1 MKYSRG
7 ILSGFIVWLCVS
19 ISFYLLDNILLL
31 KDYFLIQ
38 AAIVMV
44 LIVFYAIVGA
54 KFYYQKKYNIDGF
67 ALGVLMSGTAL
78 FLDVLITV
86 PFVEIPEGRSY
97 ESFFTSP
104 ILWALAT
111 INVFSVYIY
120 WKRKIKP

>member
-7 ILSGFIVWLCVS
+7 IFSGFIVWLCVS
-19 ISFYLLDNILLL
+19 ISFYLLDNTPLL

-44 LIVFYAIVGA
+44 LIVFYAIAGA
-54 KFYYQKKYNIDGF
+54 KFYYQKKYNTNGF
-67 ALGVLMSGTAL
+67 TLGILMSATAL
-78 FLDVLITV
+78 LLDVLITV

-97 ESFFTSP
+97 VSFFTSP
-104 ILWALAT
+104 ILWALAL
-111 INVFSVYIY
+111 INALSVYWY